1 MKKLSM
7 ILLCV
12 LCLVGCTKAPTTEIT
27 QDREGNAVTLPDK
40 IERILSTAPSNTE
53 ILIGLGVEEKII
65 GVDKYSSSLEGLNED
80 VISID
85 FRNPDVEAIIEMKPD
100 ILIASGHNKVGD
112 EDPYALLKE
121 AGITVVYLPTSV
133 SIDGM
138 KQDIEFIG
146 SIVGKED
153 EAKAMTTQISEEVAL
168 IVEKA
173 KAITT
178 KKNVYFEI
186 SSDPLVSVGSETFLN
201 EFIEIIQA
209 NNIMSSQKGWP
220 KPSVEAIL
228 EMNPDVIITNQSY
241 DSEAVSKIM
250 NREGFQA
257 LNAVKNGEVYVIDS
271 NLSSRCSQNAIE
283 ALKIM
288 AELIYPEVYG
298 K

>member
-1 MKKLSM
+1 MKKLSI
-7 ILLCV
+7 ILLCA
-12 LCLVGCTKAPTTEIT
+12 LCTLGCAKAPTTDIT
-27 QDREGNAVTLPDK
+27 QDREGNAITLPDK
-40 IERILSTAPSNTE
+40 VERILSTAPSNTE
-53 ILIGLGVEEKII
+53 ILIGLGAEDKIV
-65 GVDKYSSSLEGLNED
+65 GVDKYSSSLEGLRED

-100 ILIASGHNKVGD
+100 LLIASGHNKVGD

-138 KQDIEFIG
+138 KADIEFIG
-146 SIVGKED
+146 ALVDKEV
-153 EAKAMTTQISEEVAL
+153 EAKVMTDKITEEVAV
-168 IVEKA
+168 ISEKA
-173 KAITT
+173 KAIET

-209 NNIMSSQKGWP
+209 NNIMSTEKGWP
-220 KPSVEAIL
+220 KPSIEAIL
-228 EMNPDVIITNQSY
+228 EKNPDVIITNQSY
-241 DSEAVSKIM
+241 DEEAVSKIM
-250 NREGFQA
+250 NREVFQVI
-257 LNAVKNGEVYVIDS
+257 NAVKNGEVYVIDS